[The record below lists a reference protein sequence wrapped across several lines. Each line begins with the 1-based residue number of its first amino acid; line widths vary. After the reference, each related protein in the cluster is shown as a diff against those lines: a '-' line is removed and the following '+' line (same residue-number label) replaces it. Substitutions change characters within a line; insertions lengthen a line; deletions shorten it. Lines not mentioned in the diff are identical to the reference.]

1 MACLEGDHDEKSK
14 EKEEDRILLLE
25 GSELNELYAEIG

>member
-14 EKEEDRILLLE
+14 EKDEDRILLE
-25 GSELNELYAEIG
+25 GSELNELYAEIE